1 MKHYDRYA
9 LGQLMQAFGFLC
21 LILALAYWINRALG
35 IFSNLIGDGQT
46 TFVFFELIFLFLP
59 QVIEIVLP
67 IAALSAA
74 IIVINRLNSESEL
87 IILDASG
94 MTPFRLLRPFF
105 YFAIICGFTTAILSL
120 YLVPTSRAQMEFRTE
135 EIAKDIVS
143 RLITDGS
150 FLHPVDNMTIFVSS
164 VNSLGELED
173 IFIHDERSVER
184 DLTYIAAKAVLVR
197 EKEGSHLVLFNG
209 LIQML
214 DIQSQTLSHIG
225 FESLAYEL
233 TNLPATKS
241 KELMN
246 VDTYGVVTLLRADEN
261 LLKVLKKTKTLV
273 QFEAHDRIIK
283 PLQCIFYVMLA
294 SVIMLMGGYSRFG
307 LAKQIFFS
315 IGAILVFNILITNGL
330 TLMRKDSSNWV
341 FPYLSLLIGV
351 IVVNFLIFRTR
362 RPFILRQVGK
372 ATPGRHL

>member
-1 MKHYDRYA
+1 
-9 LGQLMQAFGFLC
+9 MQAFGFLC

-46 TFVFFELIFLFLP
+46 TFVFLELIFLFLP
-59 QVIEIVLP
+59 QVIAIVLP

-94 MTPFRLLRPFF
+94 MTPLKLLRPFF
-105 YFAIICGFTTAILSL
+105 YFAILCGITTAILSL

-135 EIAKDIVS
+135 EIAKDMVS
-143 RLITDGS
+143 RLITDGR

-173 IFIHDERSVER
+173 IFIHDKRSEER
-184 DLTYIAAKAVLVR
+184 DLTYIATKAVLVR
-197 EKEGSHLVLFNG
+197 EKESSHLVLFNG

-214 DIQSQTLSHIG
+214 DIQSQTLSHVG

-233 TNLPATKS
+233 TNLPTTKS
-241 KELMN
+241 RNLMN
-246 VDTYGVVTLLRADEN
+246 VDTYGIVSLLRADER
-261 LLKVLKKTKTLV
+261 LLKILKKTKSRV

-283 PLQCIFYVMLA
+283 PLQCIFYVLLA
-294 SVIMLMGGYSRFG
+294 SVIMLIGGHSRFG

-315 IGAILVFNILITNGL
+315 IGAVLFFNILITNGL
-330 TLMRKDSSNWV
+330 TLMRKDSSNW
-341 FPYLSLLIGV
+341 FLPYLCLILGV
-351 IVVNFLIFRTR
+351 IAVNFLVFRTR
-362 RPFILRQVGK
+362 HPFTFRQFGAVTMGSD
-372 ATPGRHL
+372 L

>member
-9 LGQLMQAFGFLC
+9 LGQLMRAFGFLC
-21 LILALAYWINRALG
+21 LILAPAYWINRALG

-67 IAALSAA
+67 ISALSAA

-105 YFAIICGFTTAILSL
+105 YFAIICGFTTAILSI

-150 FLHPVDNMTIFVSS
+150 FLHPVDNMTIFVSAE
-164 VNSLGELED
+164 NSLGELED
-173 IFIHDERSVER
+173 IFIHDERSEEY
-184 DLTYIAAKAVLVR
+184 DLTYIAAKAILVR
-197 EKEGSHLVLFNG
+197 EKKGSHLILFNG
-209 LIQML
+209 LIQLL
-214 DIQSQTLSHIG
+214 DIQSQTLSHVG

-233 TNLPATKS
+233 TNLPTTKS
-241 KELMN
+241 RELMN
-246 VDTYGVVTLLRADEN
+246 VDTYGIFTLLRADEN
-261 LLKVLKKTKTLV
+261 LLKVLKKTKTLA
-273 QFEAHDRIIK
+273 QFEAHDRMIK
-283 PLQCIFYVMLA
+283 PLQCILYVMLA
-294 SVIMLMGGYSRFG
+294 SVIMLIGGYSRFG

-315 IGAILVFNILITNGL
+315 IVTILIFNILITNGL
-330 TLMRKDSSNWV
+330 TLVRKDSSNWF
-341 FPYLSLLIGV
+341 FPYLMLIIGI

-362 RPFILRQVGK
+362 RPFILRQIEK
-372 ATPGRHL
+372 AIPGRHL